1 VIRLSPSKILKYED
15 CPRAYY
21 YQYVERLR
29 TLATSSNLV
38 FGTVAHKVLELFL
51 QAWYA
56 GKSFDPK
63 VAFEERWEIATA
75 DQEIEYSSR
84 FESNDLLLTGAALC
98 SQIPE
103 AWERSGLM
111 LVADEKGPIL
121 ERTLEV
127 RIGDVVLVCKPDLLV
142 MDLYG
147 SVGPLD
153 FKTPASASPED
164 FALVSDQLTAY
175 QVAVDANRERL
186 GTDPVAKVGFWEG
199 IKRKVTG
206 KGPKLNPPMLVPRRS
221 PEDLLEFSQKVQLIG
236 RDIAAERFHRRP
248 RMAHNTPCGMC
259 EYRGLCLEGSMEGL
273 YQKPEPRLSNAA

>member
-1 VIRLSPSKILKYED
+1 MIRLSPSKILAYED

-21 YQYVERLR
+21 YKYVERVR
-29 TLATSSNLV
+29 TLVTSSNLV
-38 FGTVAHKVLELFL
+38 FGKAAHKALELYL
-51 QAWYA
+51 LAWYA
-56 GKSFDPK
+56 GKAFDPK
-63 VAFEERWEIATA
+63 AAFEQLWETATGA
-75 DQEIEYSSR
+75 EEIEYNTR
-84 FESNDLLLTGAALC
+84 FKSGDLFLTGGALC
-98 SQIPE
+98 EQIPQ
-103 AWERSGLM
+103 AWEASNLL
-111 LVADEKGPIL
+111 LVADEKGPVL

-127 RIGDVVLVCKPDLLV
+127 QLGDVVLVCKPDLLV
-142 MDLYG
+142 MDPYG

-153 FKTPASASPED
+153 FKTPATGTTEE

-175 QVAVDANRERL
+175 QVAVDANREQL

-273 YQKPEPRLSNAA
+273 YRKPEPRLSKAA

>member
-29 TLATSSNLV
+29 ALATSSNLV

-56 GKSFDPK
+56 GQSFDPK

-75 DQEIEYSSR
+75 DQAIEYSSR
-84 FESNDLLLTGAALC
+84 FDSSDLFLTGAALC

-142 MDLYG
+142 MDSYG
-147 SVGPLD
+147 AVGPLD
-153 FKTPASASPED
+153 FKTPASASSEE
-164 FALVSDQLTAY
+164 FALLSDQLTAY
-175 QVAVDANRERL
+175 QVVVDANRERL
-186 GTDPVAKVGFWEG
+186 GTDPVEKTGFWEG
-199 IKRKVTG
+199 LKRKVTG
-206 KGPKLNPPMLVPRRS
+206 KGPELRDPLMVPRRS
-221 PEDLLEFSQKVQLIG
+221 PEDLLEFEQKVQAIG
-236 RDIAAERFHRRP
+236 KDIAEERFFRRS
-248 RMAHNTPCGMC
+248 RMAHNSPCDMC
-259 EYRGLCLEGSMEGL
+259 EYRLLCTEGSMEGL
-273 YQKPEPRLSNAA
+273 YQKPEPRLAKVA